1 LLNFG
6 AKKQVKHLSILVFDE
21 QTNMSTIACIVG
33 AYQIFSEANNFLTKN
48 GQRAIFKIEL
58 VGATKTDF
66 LNNNLF
72 SIKHQV
78 AIHEIDKTGLVIIP
92 ASLIRSYET
101 ATKNNKLLIDWV
113 AKQYK
118 QGAEIAS
125 MCAGSFMLAAT
136 GILAGK
142 TCSTHWA
149 LSDNFRVLFPDV
161 NLQTDQLITDE
172 NGIYTNGGAYSFLH
186 LLMYLVEKFYDR
198 QTAIHCA
205 KYFQIDLDR
214 NLQSVFSIFNGHK
227 KHSDDAILIA
237 QKFLEENYQD
247 KISIE
252 KLSFNLSIGRRNFDR
267 RFIKATGFTPL
278 DYLQRVKIEAAKK
291 MFETTRKTVNEIM
304 YEVGY
309 NDSKAFRDVFSRVTG
324 LSPLDYKLKYNK
336 ESRLSLM

>member
-1 LLNFG
+1 MK
-6 AKKQVKHLSILVFDE
+6 KKQMKHLSILVPDE
-21 QTNMSTIACIVG
+21 QTNMSTIACIIG
-33 AYQIFSEANNFLTKN
+33 AYQVFSEANNYLARKN
-48 GQRAIFKIEL
+48 EKAIFKIEL
-58 VGATKTDF
+58 VGATKNDF
-66 LNNNLF
+66 LTNNLL

-78 AIHEIDKTGLVIIP
+78 AINEIDKTNLIIIP

-101 ATKNNKLLIDWV
+101 AAKNNKLLIDWIS
-113 AKQYK
+113 KQYK

-125 MCAGSFMLAAT
+125 MCAGSFMLASS
-136 GILAGK
+136 GILSGK

-149 LSDNFRVLFPDV
+149 LSENFRELFPDV

-186 LLMYLVEKFYDR
+186 LLLYLVEKFYDR

-214 NLQSVFSIFNGHK
+214 NLQAEFSIFNGHK
-227 KHSDDAILIA
+227 KHHDEAILMA
-237 QKFLEENYQD
+237 QKFLEENFPN

-252 KLSFNLSIGRRNFDR
+252 KLSSDLSIGRRNFDR

-291 MFETTRKTVNEIM
+291 MFETTRKTVSEIM
-304 YEVGY
+304 YGVGY
-309 NDSKAFRDVFSRVTG
+309 NDAKAFRDVFSLVTG
-324 LSPLDYKLKYNK
+324 LLPLDYKSKYNK
-336 ESRLSLM
+336 ENRLSLV

>member
-1 LLNFG
+1 M
-6 AKKQVKHLSILVFDE
+6 KHLSILVPDE

-33 AYQIFSEANNFLTKN
+33 AYQIFSEANNHLVRKN
-48 GQRAIFKIEL
+48 ENAIFKIEL
-58 VGATKTDF
+58 VGATKSDF
-66 LNNNLF
+66 LDNNLF
-72 SIKHQV
+72 TIKHQI
-78 AIHEIDKTGLVIIP
+78 AINEVDKTNLIIIP

-101 ATKNNKLLIDWV
+101 ASKNNKRLIDWV
-113 AKQYK
+113 SKQYK

-125 MCAGSFMLAAT
+125 MCAGSFMLASS
-136 GILAGK
+136 GVLAGK

-149 LSDNFRVLFPDV
+149 LSENFRELFPDI

-172 NGIYTNGGAYSFLH
+172 NGVYTNGGAYSFLH

-198 QTAIHCA
+198 EIAIHCA

-214 NLQSVFSIFNGHK
+214 NLQAEFSIFNGHK
-227 KHSDDAILIA
+227 KHNDEDILMA
-237 QKFLEENYQD
+237 QKILEENYRD

-252 KLSFNLSIGRRNFDR
+252 KLSSGLSIGRRNFDR

-309 NDSKAFRDVFSRVTG
+309 NDAKAFRDVFSRVTG
-324 LSPLDYKLKYNK
+324 LSPIDYKSKYNK
-336 ESRLSLM
+336 ESRLSLMLFGYKNR

>member
-1 LLNFG
+1 
-6 AKKQVKHLSILVFDE
+6 
-21 QTNMSTIACIVG
+21 MSTIACIVG
-33 AYQIFSEANNFLTKN
+33 AYQIFSEANNFLAKK
-48 GQRAIFKIEL
+48 GERAIFKIEL

-66 LNNNLF
+66 LNNNLL

-78 AIHEIDKTGLVIIP
+78 TIHEIDKTSLIIIP

-125 MCAGSFMLAAT
+125 MCAGSFMLAST
-136 GILAGK
+136 GILSGK

-149 LSDNFRVLFPDV
+149 LSEHFRALFPDV

-214 NLQSVFSIFNGHK
+214 NLQAAFSIFNGHK
-227 KHSDDAILIA
+227 KHNDDDILKA

-252 KLSFNLSIGRRNFDR
+252 KLSSDLSIGRRNFDR

-291 MFETTRKTVNEIM
+291 MLETTRKTVNEIM

-324 LSPLDYKLKYNK
+324 LSPLDYKSKYNK
-336 ESRLSLM
+336 EGKLSLV